1 MDSTKN
7 NDKTKSASNLQ
18 DLLVG
23 TGKYFKE

>member
-23 TGKYFKE
+23 IGKDFKE